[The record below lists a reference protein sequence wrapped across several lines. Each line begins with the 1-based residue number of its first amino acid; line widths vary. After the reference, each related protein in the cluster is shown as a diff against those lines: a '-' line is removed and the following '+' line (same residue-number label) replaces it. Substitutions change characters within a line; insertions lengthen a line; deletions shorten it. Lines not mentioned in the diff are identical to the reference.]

1 MQIHQASLEDGGHPG
16 SGKECPQCGACVRLH
31 KHGSYPRWRGVDSAQ
46 RVEVMRYICPRCRR
60 TCSVIPAG
68 MMPYRSLPVE
78 RFEQL
83 TDEHFGL
90 AGGDPRPPP
99 ATEKEDGCIRRAIKK
114 LSIRIPFLC
123 GLLGQQLPVF
133 VDTDTCQFWRALRE
147 LGPTMNIMVLLARDF
162 KTSLLACYR
171 SLRAFWQR
179 EPPVLAQA

>member
-1 MQIHQASLEDGGHPG
+1 MQIHQASLEDGQRPCPG
-16 SGKECPQCGACVRLH
+16 KACPQCGGCIRLH
-31 KHGSYPRWRGVDSAQ
+31 KHGRYTRWRGVDGAQ
-46 RVEVMRYICPRCRR
+46 AVEVVRYICPRCRH
-60 TCSVIPAG
+60 TWSVIPEG

-83 TDEHFGL
+83 TDKHFGL
-90 AGGDPRPPP
+90 AGEDPRPPP

-133 VDTDTCQFWRALRE
+133 VNTDTCRFWQALRE
-147 LGPTMNIMVLLARDF
+147 LGPTMNIMVQLACDF
-162 KTSLLACYR
+162 KTSLFGCYR